1 MTAALALAPEVDAVD
16 PVADW
21 LDRLLAGLADLVA
34 DADQATDA
42 ERIEQSLR
50 DEEPWRARAL
60 AFV

>member
-1 MTAALALAPEVDAVD
+1 MIAALALAPEVALGD

-21 LDRLLAGLADLVA
+21 LDRLLAAMADMVTDSE
-34 DADQATDA
+34 DACDA

-50 DEEPWRARAL
+50 EEGAWRARAL